1 MMANARSATAVRR
14 HGNAT
19 GIVAML
25 ASMAFF
31 VANDT
36 CVKHLGATV
45 PLGEIIFF
53 RNLAATLY
61 ILAFAAVFGG
71 LHVPPDAPWRL
82 LKWRMATEAFSTL
95 TFLSALLAMPIG
107 DVTALAQFTPLAMTA
122 AAAILLKEPVGWQRW
137 CATLVGL
144 IGVMLIAR
152 PGTSAFTPAAL
163 LLAAAV
169 TLVIARDLLTR
180 QIPASVPTLTLTF
193 MSAAITAPAGLL
205 LLPFESWIMPGAR
218 EALLLAGAGAFL
230 TVAYALI
237 VVAMRAG
244 DVGVIAP
251 FRYGVILFALLSGWL
266 FWGDVP
272 DGLQMLGIAILTTA
286 GLYSVHRER
295 STARSKLS
303 R

>member
-1 MMANARSATAVRR
+1 MTVATTPTPRSRSS
-14 HGNAT
+14 NAT
-19 GIVAML
+19 GIAAML

-36 CVKHLGATV
+36 CVKQLGATV

-53 RNLAATLY
+53 RNLASTFY
-61 ILAFAAVFGG
+61 IAAFAALFGG
-71 LHVPPDAPWRL
+71 LTLPPNPPWRL

-122 AAAILLKEPVGWQRW
+122 AAALLLKEPVGWQRW
-137 CATLVGL
+137 SATLVGL
-144 IGVMLIAR
+144 FGVMLIAR
-152 PGTSAFTPAAL
+152 PGTSAFTPAAFL
-163 LLAAAV
+163 LVAAV
-169 TLVIARDLLTR
+169 ALVISRDLLTR

-205 LLPFESWIMPGAR
+205 LLPFETWILPSLR

-251 FRYGVILFALLSGWL
+251 FRYAVIVFALVSGWL
-266 FWGDVP
+266 FWGETP
-272 DGLQMLGIAILTTA
+272 DGLQMTGIAILTAA
-286 GLYSVHRER
+286 GLYSVQRER
-295 STARSKLS
+295 HMSKPPAAN
-303 R
+303 